1 MDEVMVKVMSF
12 SCKTVDIIDE
22 GIFCK
27 HCFSDIYIVCSCFNV
42 KIVNNMIVSSSSRV
56 FCPSVLKKDVMHTC
70 AMNG

>member
-12 SCKTVDIIDE
+12 ACKMADIIDE

-27 HCFSDIYIVCSCFNV
+27 HCFSYIYIAYSCVNV
-42 KIVNNMIVSSSSRV
+42 KIINNLIVSSNNRV
-56 FCPSVLKKDVMHTC
+56 FCPSILKKDVMHAY